1 MPIGKL
7 IGAGIKAKRAYDE
20 SKKTPPSPKVAAV
33 APKTIAAPS
42 TRQKANMAA
51 DFLNVPG
58 RDVVR
63 GSMARRKKQLDDI

>member
-7 IGAGIKAKRAYDE
+7 IGAGIKAKKAYDE
-20 SKKTPPSPKVAAV
+20 SKKTPPSSNVPAAT
-33 APKTIAAPS
+33 PKTIAAPS
-42 TRQKANMAA
+42 NRQKVNMAA

-58 RDVVR
+58 RDTVR